1 MGDNGTR
8 REQCLAGDD
17 AVLLAAVAAGDRT
30 EPLEEL
36 FRRYAGRLY
45 ALGLG
50 LLGDAGL
57 AEELVQESFVRL
69 WRQAPRFDPAR
80 GSVATFVFALA
91 RRIAVDLWRRPSS
104 RPLIPDHAAAGWAP
118 GAGDPAADV
127 VDGVVVRHALESLS
141 PAHRQVLELSYQ
153 GGLTQR
159 EIAHQVGVP
168 LGTVKTRTYHALRA
182 LKVALE
188 AQGVDA

>member
-1 MGDNGTR
+1 MGDDPARPDG
-8 REQCLAGDD
+8 CAAKDD
-17 AVLLAAVAAGDRT
+17 AALLAAVAAGDRGA
-30 EPLEEL
+30 PLEEL

-45 ALGLG
+45 ALGTN

-80 GSVATFVFALA
+80 GTVAAFVFVLA

-104 RPLIPDHAAAGWAP
+104 RPLTP
-118 GAGDPAADV
+118 DPAANGWARWFDDPAPEV
-127 VDGVVVRHALESLS
+127 VDGMVVRHALDSLS
-141 PAHRQVLELSYQ
+141 PAHRQVIELSYG
-153 GGLTQR
+153 GGLTQA
-159 EIAHQVGVP
+159 EIARRVGVP